1 MKDILKYIVIG
12 VIVAIVGMYVA
23 DIAGHL
29 FNGMGGYGFGCIQG
43 ICMYLCIV
51 IVTCTGVIV
60 TKISKNTHFDE
71 KSEK

>member
-12 VIVAIVGMYVA
+12 VIVAIGGMYVA

-43 ICMYLCIV
+43 IC
-51 IVTCTGVIV
+51 
-60 TKISKNTHFDE
+60 ISVLLL
-71 KSEK
+71 